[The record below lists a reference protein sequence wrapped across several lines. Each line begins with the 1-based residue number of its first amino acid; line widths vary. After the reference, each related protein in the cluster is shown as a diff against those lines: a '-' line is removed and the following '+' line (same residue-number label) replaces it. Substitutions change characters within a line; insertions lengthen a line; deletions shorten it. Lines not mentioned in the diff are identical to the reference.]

1 MGALAAS
8 NATENKT
15 AQGVDRKRLA
25 QAERDLEEAKAVD
38 SDERNYTMQ
47 KRSVALVSDLLYRK
61 AHTGKE
67 IARAHTLMGALAG
80 FKGKIAKNC
89 TKGALGVI
97 RKKVEEPTI
106 PKAVDHNRVK
116 TLMAT
121 MLVKANITNATKI
134 AKMKALVADLACAND
149 AKMKKLAPSSPE
161 AVVIA
166 ERIKTARQA
175 ANDTCEDAISL
186 TQRVPE
192 LEAMNRKP
200 QDVAKAMDV
209 EKKKREECDDAKMLV
224 DKLMGDFEMQ
234 QNKTEEAR
242 KAEVARKASL
252 DKLIKDMYD
261 KADLGVKN
269 ATMKAQEEKTATVA
283 KEKAQ
288 QKAAE
293 EGDDDAMNATLSP
306 PSYNGSVYING
317 TQFPAHVVPANSTV
331 RTYPNGTTVLILRNG
346 SKQELNMTEV
356 MAQYGNQSSAEAA
369 RWKRLHE
376 RDEDA
381 DFENDISQE
390 ATEAKKIQSERESMR
405 QKMLNNG
412 SASNASQIP
421 SESLAAI
428 IKRLKKKSNC
438 SGETPSGDKKD
449 EVDEKNAARKALM
462 QKARDALKEEPPKES
477 SEGLFSLRGASF
489 LELAQTST
497 REDKKA
503 LYTTAQKKQKKS
515 NHSNHS
521 KHNVTNS
528 SKQRNASKAPLTPE
542 PTDSEMFKSIMN
554 APADVRQAA
563 CAGNKD
569 CLSVI
574 EKMRDAQ
581 LAASNTTER
590 IERLSGEL
598 MSVSS
603 DPELSFNE
611 PDRNHTAKKKVLNV
625 NKTLAT
631 PKPPLPPPPPVKNCT
646 CDDNVADLAGMEE
659 MNDEGVTSPEDE
671 ETTARNLA
679 KDPECFKFCANRLVK
694 AKEEAALTK
703 KVAQFKGLAK
713 EFNIKVGCNGSS
725 SDGANCSGVKDPEPA
740 YAGVQKV
747 QRIKEFLRHLHS
759 PAGRVALEKQK
770 DVKAKPKSTEKALAP
785 EEVMDAGNTTAD
797 KAAREEIKQV
807 AQKKAEAKKKAAAGK
822 QEMEEK
828 DDTMDAE
835 DQNSKAD
842 AKESSDKS
850 NNGKSKSSKT
860 ASKTGPKVNVTKYES
875 RIASLESE
883 IQRLKTERA
892 ADQEKHAQT
901 VTKHETELALLKQ
914 KQDNATKEAKREK
927 KQIADTDGMSPMEK
941 KIQREIEISEL
952 KEQLHEA
959 EAEASNASA
968 EVSASADNKTSA
980 SATLNESNVT
990 ATANETK
997 STETEEEQDKE
1008 LDSLDETETVVN
1020 VSAGNTTNATKAK
1033 TKAAKPAKK
1042 NATAT
1047 AVLSKMGAIFSVKK
1061 GNLTN
1066 KLHKFAARLK
1076 MRPNATMNS
1085 SNSAEVIAQAK
1096 LFRRMK
1102 SMLDNNGTAL
1112 STEDEIRLDETAE
1125 VTENIKASLPGVSGD
1140 AAEKVASLIDN
1151 AMKKA
1156 VTLSEQ
1162 EKTRKKEAAEAEAAE
1177 AAAKAALAQAEALK
1191 ANETAKEA
1199 LKQAAEEAEDERLAN
1214 AAQEKAN
1221 QTGNSTLDRE
1231 EETPKAPGKESDRVY
1246 INIKNSSSLVNQ
1258 GLLPANA
1265 KGDVWL
1271 WVKKFSKAKKSLS
1284 EAAAEVK
1291 TAEAAGNNATLSVS
1305 GSGSSKASSMSLSGS
1320 GSAEP
1325 LVPKSMSG
1333 SGSTSGSSS
1342 GSSFA
1347 SISASGSGSTSGSS
1361 SGNGSASGSGSAA
1374 EAQAVKAKAAEKV
1387 AAAKKK
1393 LEETTDPVEKTKV
1406 ETQLKAA
1413 EEQSKAA
1420 EENATKVEVSEETP
1434 ADKAAKTAEKAVNAT
1449 KAAAAKAKAEAA
1461 KAAKA
1466 AGSGN
1471 KKCQK
1476 FTTCGACGLD
1486 PACGWCATDNKCYG
1500 GDADGPN
1507 KAVCDNWVHHNCPAA
1522 NESAANQADA
1532 PTASVS
1538 DSGDASGSG
1547 SNSSS
1552 ESTSMSGSGSA
1563 EVAAN
1568 ASTGSASGMGSDS
1581 VSTNATT
1588 TSASSAISG
1597 SGSAP
1602 APSSNSSSGLS
1613 GSGMSTA
1620 VSSSVSTSFSG
1631 SEALPSA
1638 DPAASAA
1645 AGASN
1650 NTATAIQQ

>member
-89 TKGALGVI
+89 TKGALGVT
-97 RKKVEEPTI
+97 RKKVEEPAI

-149 AKMKKLAPSSPE
+149 AKMKKLVPSSPE
-161 AVVIA
+161 AVAIA
-166 ERIKTARQA
+166 EKIKAARQA
-175 ANDTCEDAISL
+175 ANDTCEDAIAL
-186 TQRVPE
+186 TQRAPE

-209 EKKKREECDDAKMLV
+209 AKKKREECDDAKMLV
-224 DKLMGDFEMQ
+224 DKLMGDFELQ

-261 KADLGVKN
+261 KADLEVKN
-269 ATMKAQEEKTATVA
+269 ATMKAQEEKAAVVA

-288 QKAAE
+288 QKAVE
-293 EGDDDAMNATLSP
+293 EGDDDAMNSTLSP

-390 ATEAKKIQSERESMR
+390 ATEAKKIQSDRESLR

-428 IKRLKKKSNC
+428 IRRLKKKSNC

-477 SEGLFSLRGASF
+477 SGGLLSLSGASF
-489 LELAQTST
+489 LELAHTST

-503 LYTTAQKKQKKS
+503 LYTTAQKKHKS
-515 NHSNHS
+515 SNHS

-528 SKQRNASKAPLTPE
+528 SKQRNASKAPPTPE

-611 PDRNHTAKKKVLNV
+611 PDRNHTAKKKVSNA

-659 MNDEGVTSPEDE
+659 MNDEGVTSPDDE
-671 ETTARNLA
+671 EATARNLA

-759 PAGRVALEKQK
+759 PAGRVALAQQK
-770 DVKAKPKSTEKALAP
+770 TVKAKPKSTEKALAP
-785 EEVMDAGNTTAD
+785 EEIMDAGNTTAD
-797 KAAREEIKQV
+797 KEAREEIKQV

-892 ADQEKHAQT
+892 VDQEKHSQA
-901 VTKHETELALLKQ
+901 VIKHETELSLLKQ
-914 KQDNATKEAKREK
+914 KHDNATKEAKREK

-959 EAEASNASA
+959 EVEASNASA

-1008 LDSLDETETVVN
+1008 LDSLDETETVAN
-1020 VSAGNTTNATKAK
+1020 VSADNTTNDNTTNVTKAK

-1061 GNLTN
+1061 ANLTN

-1291 TAEAAGNNATLSVS
+1291 TAEAAGNNATVSVS

-1325 LVPKSMSG
+1325 LVPKSTSG

-1374 EAQAVKAKAAEKV
+1374 EAQAVKAKAA
-1387 AAAKKK
+1387 AAKKK

-1406 ETQLKAA
+1406 EKQLQAA
-1413 EEQSKAA
+1413 EEQSKVA
-1420 EENATKVEVSEETP
+1420 EENATKVEVPVETP

-1486 PACGWCATDNKCYG
+1486 PACGWCAT
-1500 GDADGPN
+1500 
-1507 KAVCDNWVHHNCPAA
+1507 
-1522 NESAANQADA
+1522 
-1532 PTASVS
+1532 
-1538 DSGDASGSG
+1538 
-1547 SNSSS
+1547 
-1552 ESTSMSGSGSA
+1552 
-1563 EVAAN
+1563 
-1568 ASTGSASGMGSDS
+1568 
-1581 VSTNATT
+1581 
-1588 TSASSAISG
+1588 
-1597 SGSAP
+1597 
-1602 APSSNSSSGLS
+1602 
-1613 GSGMSTA
+1613 
-1620 VSSSVSTSFSG
+1620 
-1631 SEALPSA
+1631 
-1638 DPAASAA
+1638 
-1645 AGASN
+1645 
-1650 NTATAIQQ
+1650 

>member
-80 FKGKIAKNC
+80 FKGKMSKNC
-89 TKGALGVI
+89 TKGALGVT
-97 RKKVEEPTI
+97 RKKVEEPAI
-106 PKAVDHNRVK
+106 PTAVDHNRVK

-149 AKMKKLAPSSPE
+149 AKMKKLVPSSPE
-161 AVVIA
+161 AVAIA
-166 ERIKTARQA
+166 ERIKAARQA

-209 EKKKREECDDAKMLV
+209 AKKKREECDDAKMLV
-224 DKLMGDFEMQ
+224 DKLMGDFELQ

-293 EGDDDAMNATLSP
+293 EGDDDAMNSTLSP

-428 IKRLKKKSNC
+428 IRRLKKKSNC

-489 LELAQTST
+489 LELAHTST

-521 KHNVTNS
+521 VTNS
-528 SKQRNASKAPLTPE
+528 SKQRNASKAPPTPE

-659 MNDEGVTSPEDE
+659 VNDEGVTMPEDE
-671 ETTARNLA
+671 EATARNLA
-679 KDPECFKFCANRLVK
+679 KDPECFKFCANRLVN
-694 AKEEAALTK
+694 AKEEAQLTK
-703 KVAQFKGLAK
+703 KVAEFKTLAN
-713 EFNIKVGCNGSS
+713 EFNIKVSCNGSAT
-725 SDGANCSGVKDPEPA
+725 DPVNCSGTQKVEEPA
-740 YAGVQKV
+740 YAGIAKV
-747 QRIKEFLRHLHS
+747 QRIKEFLRRLNS
-759 PAGRVALEKQK
+759 PSARAAIEMKN
-770 DVKAKPKSTEKALAP
+770 AKKPSNEKALAP
-785 EEVMDAGNTTAD
+785 QEIMDQGNET
-797 KAAREEIKQV
+797 EN
-807 AQKKAEAKKKAAAGK
+807 AAADPGGVK
-822 QEMEEK
+822 R
-828 DDTMDAE
+828 
-835 DQNSKAD
+835 
-842 AKESSDKS
+842 
-850 NNGKSKSSKT
+850 
-860 ASKTGPKVNVTKYES
+860 NVTKVD
-875 RIASLESE
+875 A
-883 IQRLKTERA
+883 KN
-892 ADQEKHAQT
+892 
-901 VTKHETELALLKQ
+901 Q
-914 KQDNATKEAKREK
+914 K
-927 KQIADTDGMSPMEK
+927 GSC
-941 KIQREIEISEL
+941 
-952 KEQLHEA
+952 
-959 EAEASNASA
+959 
-968 EVSASADNKTSA
+968 
-980 SATLNESNVT
+980 
-990 ATANETK
+990 
-997 STETEEEQDKE
+997 
-1008 LDSLDETETVVN
+1008 
-1020 VSAGNTTNATKAK
+1020 
-1033 TKAAKPAKK
+1033 
-1042 NATAT
+1042 
-1047 AVLSKMGAIFSVKK
+1047 
-1061 GNLTN
+1061 
-1066 KLHKFAARLK
+1066 
-1076 MRPNATMNS
+1076 
-1085 SNSAEVIAQAK
+1085 
-1096 LFRRMK
+1096 
-1102 SMLDNNGTAL
+1102 
-1112 STEDEIRLDETAE
+1112 
-1125 VTENIKASLPGVSGD
+1125 
-1140 AAEKVASLIDN
+1140 
-1151 AMKKA
+1151 
-1156 VTLSEQ
+1156 
-1162 EKTRKKEAAEAEAAE
+1162 
-1177 AAAKAALAQAEALK
+1177 
-1191 ANETAKEA
+1191 
-1199 LKQAAEEAEDERLAN
+1199 
-1214 AAQEKAN
+1214 
-1221 QTGNSTLDRE
+1221 
-1231 EETPKAPGKESDRVY
+1231 GKE
-1246 INIKNSSSLVNQ
+1246 
-1258 GLLPANA
+1258 G
-1265 KGDVWL
+1265 
-1271 WVKKFSKAKKSLS
+1271 
-1284 EAAAEVK
+1284 
-1291 TAEAAGNNATLSVS
+1291 
-1305 GSGSSKASSMSLSGS
+1305 
-1320 GSAEP
+1320 
-1325 LVPKSMSG
+1325 
-1333 SGSTSGSSS
+1333 
-1342 GSSFA
+1342 
-1347 SISASGSGSTSGSS
+1347 
-1361 SGNGSASGSGSAA
+1361 
-1374 EAQAVKAKAAEKV
+1374 
-1387 AAAKKK
+1387 
-1393 LEETTDPVEKTKV
+1393 EE
-1406 ETQLKAA
+1406 
-1413 EEQSKAA
+1413 
-1420 EENATKVEVSEETP
+1420 
-1434 ADKAAKTAEKAVNAT
+1434 
-1449 KAAAAKAKAEAA
+1449 
-1461 KAAKA
+1461 
-1466 AGSGN
+1466 
-1471 KKCQK
+1471 
-1476 FTTCGACGLD
+1476 
-1486 PACGWCATDNKCYG
+1486 
-1500 GDADGPN
+1500 
-1507 KAVCDNWVHHNCPAA
+1507 
-1522 NESAANQADA
+1522 
-1532 PTASVS
+1532 
-1538 DSGDASGSG
+1538 
-1547 SNSSS
+1547 
-1552 ESTSMSGSGSA
+1552 
-1563 EVAAN
+1563 
-1568 ASTGSASGMGSDS
+1568 
-1581 VSTNATT
+1581 
-1588 TSASSAISG
+1588 
-1597 SGSAP
+1597 
-1602 APSSNSSSGLS
+1602 
-1613 GSGMSTA
+1613 
-1620 VSSSVSTSFSG
+1620 
-1631 SEALPSA
+1631 
-1638 DPAASAA
+1638 
-1645 AGASN
+1645 
-1650 NTATAIQQ
+1650 

>member
-38 SDERNYTMQ
+38 SDKRNYTMQ

-89 TKGALGVI
+89 TKGALGVT

-149 AKMKKLAPSSPE
+149 AKMKKLVPSSPE
-161 AVVIA
+161 AVAIA
-166 ERIKTARQA
+166 EKIKAARQA
-175 ANDTCEDAISL
+175 ANDTCEDAIAL
-186 TQRVPE
+186 TQRAPE

-209 EKKKREECDDAKMLV
+209 AKKKREECDDAKMLV
-224 DKLMGDFEMQ
+224 DKLMGDFELQ

-261 KADLGVKN
+261 KADLEVKN
-269 ATMKAQEEKTATVA
+269 ATMKAQEEKAAVVA

-288 QKAAE
+288 QKAVE
-293 EGDDDAMNATLSP
+293 EGDDDAMNSTLSP

-390 ATEAKKIQSERESMR
+390 ATEAKKIQSDRESMR

-421 SESLAAI
+421 SESLAVI
-428 IKRLKKKSNC
+428 IRRLKKKSNC

-477 SEGLFSLRGASF
+477 SEGLFSLPGASF
-489 LELAQTST
+489 LELAHTST

-521 KHNVTNS
+521 KHNATNS

-542 PTDSEMFKSIMN
+542 PTDAEMFKSIMN

-590 IERLSGEL
+590 IERLSSEL

-611 PDRNHTAKKKVLNV
+611 PDRNHTARKKVSNA
-625 NKTLAT
+625 NKTLST
-631 PKPPLPPPPPVKNCT
+631 PKPPPPPPLPVKNCT

-659 MNDEGVTSPEDE
+659 MNDEGVTSPDDE
-671 ETTARNLA
+671 EATARNLA

-703 KVAQFKGLAK
+703 KVAEFKGLAK

-725 SDGANCSGVKDPEPA
+725 SDGANCSGVKDPEPT

-747 QRIKEFLRHLHS
+747 QRIKEFLRHLRS
-759 PAGRVALEKQK
+759 PAGRVALAQQK

-785 EEVMDAGNTTAD
+785 EEIMDAGNTTAD
-797 KAAREEIKQV
+797 KEAREEIKQV
-807 AQKKAEAKKKAAAGK
+807 AKKKAEAK
-822 QEMEEK
+822 
-828 DDTMDAE
+828 
-835 DQNSKAD
+835 
-842 AKESSDKS
+842 ESSEKS

-860 ASKTGPKVNVTKYES
+860 TTSKTGPKVNVTKYES

-892 ADQEKHAQT
+892 ADQEKHSQA

-959 EAEASNASA
+959 ETEASNASA

-990 ATANETK
+990 ATLNETK
-997 STETEEEQDKE
+997 STETEEEQDKD
-1008 LDSLDETETVVN
+1008 LDSLDETETVAN
-1020 VSAGNTTNATKAK
+1020 VGADNTTNVTNATKAK
-1033 TKAAKPAKK
+1033 AKAAKPAKK

-1076 MRPNATMNS
+1076 MRPNATMNA

-1102 SMLDNNGTAL
+1102 SMLDNHGTAL
-1112 STEDEIRLDETAE
+1112 SKEEEIRLDETAE

-1162 EKTRKKEAAEAEAAE
+1162 EKTRKKEAAEAGAAE

-1231 EETPKAPGKESDRVY
+1231 EETPKTPGKESDRVY

-1305 GSGSSKASSMSLSGS
+1305 GSGSSKASSMSFSGS

-1325 LVPKSMSG
+1325 LVPKSTSG
-1333 SGSTSGSSS
+1333 SGSTS

-1406 ETQLKAA
+1406 EKQLQAA
-1413 EEQSKAA
+1413 EEQSKVA
-1420 EENATKVEVSEETP
+1420 EENATKVEASVETP

-1522 NESAANQADA
+1522 NETAANQADA

-1552 ESTSMSGSGSA
+1552 ESTSVSGSGSA
-1563 EVAAN
+1563 EMAAN
-1568 ASTGSASGMGSDS
+1568 SSAGSVSGSASGSESGMGSDS
-1581 VSTNATT
+1581 VSTNATA

-1597 SGSAP
+1597 SGSAL

-1620 VSSSVSTSFSG
+1620 VSSSISASVSG
-1631 SEALPSA
+1631 SDAPPSA
-1638 DPAASAA
+1638 APAASAA

-1650 NTATAIQQ
+1650 NTATSSQQ

>member
-38 SDERNYTMQ
+38 SDKRNYTMQ

-89 TKGALGVI
+89 TKGALGVT

-149 AKMKKLAPSSPE
+149 AKMKKLVPSSPE
-161 AVVIA
+161 AVAIA
-166 ERIKTARQA
+166 EKIKAARQA
-175 ANDTCEDAISL
+175 ANDTCEDAIAL
-186 TQRVPE
+186 TQRAPE

-209 EKKKREECDDAKMLV
+209 AKKKREECDDAKMLV
-224 DKLMGDFEMQ
+224 DKLMGDFELQ

-269 ATMKAQEEKTATVA
+269 ATMKAQEEKAAVVA

-288 QKAAE
+288 QKAVE
-293 EGDDDAMNATLSP
+293 EGDDDAMNSTLSP

-390 ATEAKKIQSERESMR
+390 ATEAKKIQSDRESLR
-405 QKMLNNG
+405 QKMPNNG

-421 SESLAAI
+421 SESLAVI
-428 IKRLKKKSNC
+428 IRRLKKKSN
-438 SGETPSGDKKD
+438 SSGDKKD

-462 QKARDALKEEPPKES
+462 QKARDALKEEPLKES

-489 LELAQTST
+489 LELAHTST

-521 KHNVTNS
+521 KHNATNS

-542 PTDSEMFKSIMN
+542 PTDAEMLKSIMN

-590 IERLSGEL
+590 IERLSSEL

-611 PDRNHTAKKKVLNV
+611 PDRNHTARKKVSNA
-625 NKTLAT
+625 NKTLST
-631 PKPPLPPPPPVKNCT
+631 PKPPPPPPLPVKNCT

-659 MNDEGVTSPEDE
+659 MNDEGVTSPDDE
-671 ETTARNLA
+671 EATARNLA

-703 KVAQFKGLAK
+703 KVAEFKGLAK

-842 AKESSDKS
+842 AKDSSDKS

-892 ADQEKHAQT
+892 VDQEKHSQA
-901 VTKHETELALLKQ
+901 VTKHETELSLLKQ
-914 KQDNATKEAKREK
+914 KHDNATKEAKREK

-959 EAEASNASA
+959 ETEASNASA

-990 ATANETK
+990 ATWNETK

-1033 TKAAKPAKK
+1033 AKAAKPAKK

-1047 AVLSKMGAIFSVKK
+1047 AVLSKMGAIFSAKK

-1076 MRPNATMNS
+1076 MKPNATMNAS
-1085 SNSAEVIAQAK
+1085 TSAEVIAQAK

-1112 STEDEIRLDETAE
+1112 SAEDEIRLDETAE
-1125 VTENIKASLPGVSGD
+1125 VTENIKASIPGVSGD

-1162 EKTRKKEAAEAEAAE
+1162 DKTRKKEAAEAEAAE

-1231 EETPKAPGKESDRVY
+1231 EETPKTPGKESDRVY

-1406 ETQLKAA
+1406 EKQLQAA
-1413 EEQSKAA
+1413 EEQSKVA
-1420 EENATKVEVSEETP
+1420 EENATKVEVPVETP

-1552 ESTSMSGSGSA
+1552 ESTSVSGSGSA

-1568 ASTGSASGMGSDS
+1568 SSASGMGSDS
-1581 VSTNATT
+1581 VSTNATA

-1597 SGSAP
+1597 SGSAL

-1620 VSSSVSTSFSG
+1620 VSSSISASFSG
-1631 SEALPSA
+1631 SDALPSA
-1638 DPAASAA
+1638 APAASAA

-1650 NTATAIQQ
+1650 NTATSSQQ